1 MWAAGVIL
9 YILLCG
15 FPPFVSPDNEQ
26 EELFERIL
34 SGQYEFTS
42 PYWDAISDSAKQLIS
57 NMLQAQPELR
67 FSAEDVLDH
76 SWLAVTVTVNIQSL
90 YHELEGSFASE
101 FHHNPAWLDPPP
113 LFFIPSLSFLS
124 SFLLLA
130 HSPCLTS
137 AHIIS
142 LRFTSPHLT
151 SPHLTVN

>member
-42 PYWDAISDSAKQLIS
+42 PYWDNISDSAKMLIS
-57 NMLQAQPELR
+57 NMLQSQPELR

-76 SWLAVTVTVNIQSL
+76 PWLMVT
-90 YHELEGSFASE
+90 
-101 FHHNPAWLDPPP
+101 
-113 LFFIPSLSFLS
+113 LFSCYENDRIPYFSYS
-124 SFLLLA
+124 
-130 HSPCLTS
+130 HGPTWYGE
-137 AHIIS
+137 
-142 LRFTSPHLT
+142 
-151 SPHLTVN
+151 

>member
-42 PYWDAISDSAKQLIS
+42 PYWDNISDSAKMLIS

-76 SWLAVTVTVNIQSL
+76 PWLTVTLFSCYENDRIPYLS
-90 YHELEGSFASE
+90 YSHGSTWCGE
-101 FHHNPAWLDPPP
+101 
-113 LFFIPSLSFLS
+113 
-124 SFLLLA
+124 
-130 HSPCLTS
+130 
-137 AHIIS
+137 
-142 LRFTSPHLT
+142 
-151 SPHLTVN
+151 

>member
-15 FPPFVSPDNEQ
+15 FPPFVSPENEQ

-76 SWLAVTVTVNIQSL
+76 PWLAVTVTDNIRSL
-90 YHELEGSFASE
+90 YYKLEGSPAS
-101 FHHNPAWLDPPP
+101 
-113 LFFIPSLSFLS
+113 
-124 SFLLLA
+124 
-130 HSPCLTS
+130 
-137 AHIIS
+137 
-142 LRFTSPHLT
+142 
-151 SPHLTVN
+151 

>member
-15 FPPFVSPDNEQ
+15 FPPFVSPENDQ

-42 PYWDAISDSAKQLIS
+42 PYWDPISDSAKQLIS

-76 SWLAVTVTVNIQSL
+76 PWLVVI
-90 YHELEGSFASE
+90 YR
-101 FHHNPAWLDPPP
+101 
-113 LFFIPSLSFLS
+113 FFF
-124 SFLLLA
+124 F
-130 HSPCLTS
+130 
-137 AHIIS
+137 
-142 LRFTSPHLT
+142 F
-151 SPHLTVN
+151 NY